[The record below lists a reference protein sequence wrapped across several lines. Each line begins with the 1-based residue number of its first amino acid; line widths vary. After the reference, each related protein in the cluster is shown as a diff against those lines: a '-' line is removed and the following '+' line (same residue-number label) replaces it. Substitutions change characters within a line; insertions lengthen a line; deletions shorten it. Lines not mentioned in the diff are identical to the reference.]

1 MSAMG
6 YIALLRRIREL
17 QEDIVMDLTSL
28 ARKSKSPTIKALAT
42 SLLADE
48 LVVME
53 VLRALLR
60 ASSRL
65 DDIRYMTQLEKA
77 AEMDI
82 EQELERALVRLD
94 MIFVKHKEKL
104 RLVEELHGQLDNR
117 AMVDVVETI
126 MRIDERLIRDYE
138 DATQGLREK
147 IRKS

>member
-28 ARKSKSPTIKALAT
+28 ARKSRSPTIKALAT
-42 SLLADE
+42 TLLADE

-65 DDIRYMTQLEKA
+65 DDIRYMTQLERA

-82 EQELERALVRLD
+82 VQELERALVRLD
-94 MIFVKHKEKL
+94 MVFIKHKEKL
-104 RLVEELHGQLDNR
+104 RLVEELRGQLDNR
-117 AMVDVVETI
+117 AMIDIIESI
-126 MRIDERLIRDYE
+126 MRIDKRLMSDYE
-138 DATQGLREK
+138 DSTQGLRERIK
-147 IRKS
+147 ES